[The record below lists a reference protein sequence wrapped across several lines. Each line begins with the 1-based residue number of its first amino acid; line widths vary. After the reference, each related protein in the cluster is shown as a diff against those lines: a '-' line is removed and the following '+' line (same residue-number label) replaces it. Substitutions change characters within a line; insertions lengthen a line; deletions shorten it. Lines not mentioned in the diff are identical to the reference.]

1 METLTDSRNLK
12 TSITIADSV
21 FIKLW
26 LAINHS
32 TLNRYFAF
40 VVN

>member
-1 METLTDSRNLK
+1 MPAHN
-12 TSITIADSV
+12 SV

-26 LAINHS
+26 LEVQHS
-32 TLNRYFAF
+32 TLNHYFAF

>member
-1 METLTDSRNLK
+1 MSLIWKAKAAYN
-12 TSITIADSV
+12 SV

-26 LAINHS
+26 LDVKHSALNH
-32 TLNRYFAF
+32 YFAF